1 MKGGMKKKCDKTYSQ
16 TSSESL
22 QSLVAHIETAPT
34 ISMNY
39 LKCPL
44 GHCFLRRPVELPCR
58 SHACAGCIITCLTL
72 STKNICPCCYDN
84 SPLTASSINASPD
97 VFLTLLSDVL
107 LLCDSCKTDQT
118 FQQESTSHMF
128 ATLYLL
134 HVKWILRYKSAS
146 VIQRMLSESPEPN
159 VFQIPTR
166 VKSLKSSG
174 TVRTN
179 HT

>member
-1 MKGGMKKKCDKTYSQ
+1 MPKSC
-16 TSSESL
+16 L
-22 QSLVAHIETAPT
+22 
-34 ISMNY
+34 
-39 LKCPL
+39 
-44 GHCFLRRPVELPCR
+44 CR
-58 SHACAGCIITCLTL
+58 MYHKMPDIVSKEHM
-72 STKNICPCCYDN
+72 SCCYDN
-84 SPLTASSINASPD
+84 SPLTASSINAAPD
-97 VFLTLLSDVL
+97 MFLSLLSDVL

-134 HVKWILRYKSAS
+134 HVKWIVRYKSAS

-159 VFQIPTR
+159 VLQIPTR

-179 HT
+179 HN

>member
-1 MKGGMKKKCDKTYSQ
+1 MKGGMKKKYSQ

-22 QSLVAHIETAPT
+22 QSLVAHIEIAPT
-34 ISMNY
+34 ISINY

-44 GHCFLRRPVELPCR
+44 SHCFLRRPVELPCR
-58 SHACAGCIITCLTL
+58 SHVCAGCIITCLTL
-72 STKNICPCCYDN
+72 SAKNTCPCCYDN
-84 SPLTASSINASPD
+84 SPLPASSIYINAAPD
-97 VFLTLLSDVL
+97 VFLSLLSDVL
-107 LLCDSCKTDQT
+107 LPCDSCKTDQT

-159 VFQIPTR
+159 VLQIPTR

-179 HT
+179 HN